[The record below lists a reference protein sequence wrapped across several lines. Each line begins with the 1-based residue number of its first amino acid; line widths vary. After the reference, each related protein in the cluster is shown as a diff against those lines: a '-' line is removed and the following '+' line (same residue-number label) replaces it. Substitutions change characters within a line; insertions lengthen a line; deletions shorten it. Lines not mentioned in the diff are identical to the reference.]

1 MHIHKTLM
9 QKTDECINLLRS
21 TKRDGVEDLIRHIT
35 RMGYFEAP
43 GSLRHHRFVGGLV
56 SHSLETYHK
65 AMELREEKIS
75 KGFSPEQIPVDS
87 VIIAALMHDLCKA
100 DVLRYN
106 SEQHRVY
113 ECKGHRGHGT
123 RSVRQVG
130 YSGFRLTPMEE
141 DAILWHMGGRRI
153 CQDYEKR
160 QSYFKS
166 HPLSDIIHKA
176 DRKSIAESQRRHA

>member
-1 MHIHKTLM
+1 
-9 QKTDECINLLRS
+9 
-21 TKRDGVEDLIRHIT
+21 
-35 RMGYFEAP
+35 
-43 GSLRHHRFVGGLV
+43 
-56 SHSLETYHK
+56 
-65 AMELREEKIS
+65 
-75 KGFSPEQIPVDS
+75 
-87 VIIAALMHDLCKA
+87 MHDLCKA

-153 CQDYEKR
+153 CQDYENR
-160 QSYFKS
+160 QLFFKS
-166 HPLSDIIHKA
+166 HPLSDIIRKA

>member
-56 SHSLETYHK
+56 IHSLETYHK

-75 KGFSPEQIPVDS
+75 KGFPPEQIPVDS

-160 QSYFKS
+160 QLFFKS